1 MFHRFPCI
9 VLGLLSITACAT
21 SNTVRVRV
29 DDDNPETREVQ
40 KMDCSS
46 YDTRGESLRVGL
58 DFGLLFGLV
67 STGPYVE
74 KAKLTGMNWDKSV
87 HHMVAQYKELCS
99 RFNSGG
105 ISQAAYDQRVA
116 EIDQLWAEAQGIRQN
131 AQEVIRGNGQESF
144 NELDRSSRDTPSS
157 LEDNRQHVVDAI
169 DALVIK
175 LGAR

>member
-1 MFHRFPCI
+1 MFHRFSCFA
-9 VLGLLSITACAT
+9 LGLLSLAACAT
-21 SNTVRVRV
+21 SNTVHVRV
-29 DDDNPETREVQ
+29 DDDSSETREVQ

-67 STGPYVE
+67 SAGPSVQT
-74 KAKLTGMNWDKSV
+74 AKVTGMNWDKSV

-131 AQEVIRGNGQESF
+131 ALEVIRGHGQESF
-144 NELDRSSRDTPSS
+144 NELDRSSGDTPAS
-157 LEDNRQHVVDAI
+157 LDESRQRVVGAI
-169 DALVIK
+169 DALVLK